1 MSSNEKT
8 ATVLV
13 DSKMDVKTKLAILW
27 VALVLCY
34 AYADI
39 ISFFQ
44 PGTLEELLTGEIA
57 GIEMNQGFLFS
68 MSILMSVSILM
79 TVLSVLLKAKINR
92 LVNIVVGVFHGCV
105 LATTLLV
112 PGDTW
117 AYYAYFMTVEAVLIG
132 MIVWHAWKWPVQQA
146 IPEKEG
152 T

>member
-1 MSSNEKT
+1 MSSKESAAKPFIDT
-8 ATVLV
+8 
-13 DSKMDVKTKLAILW
+13 KIDVKTKLAILW
-27 VALVLCY
+27 ATLVLCY

-57 GIEMNQGFLFS
+57 DIEMNQGFLFG

-79 TVLSVLLKAKINR
+79 VVLSVLLKAKINR
-92 LVNIVVGVFHGCV
+92 LVNIIVGVFHGCV

-117 AYYAYFMTVEAVLIG
+117 AYYAYFMTVEAVLIA

-152 T
+152 A

>member
-13 DSKMDVKTKLAILW
+13 DSKMDVKTKLVILW